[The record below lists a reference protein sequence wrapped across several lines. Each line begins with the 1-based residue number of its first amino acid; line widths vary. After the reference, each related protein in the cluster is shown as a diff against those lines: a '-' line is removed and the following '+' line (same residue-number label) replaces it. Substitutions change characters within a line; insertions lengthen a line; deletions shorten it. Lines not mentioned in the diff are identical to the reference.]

1 MSWMHDVFLSFHGE
15 DTRNIFT
22 SHLHHALLD
31 RGLRTYMDDEKLIT
45 PAPLREIENSRV
57 AIIVLSKNYASSKR
71 CLDELLQILKCKK
84 ERGMTVF
91 PVFYN
96 VDPSDVRNQMGTF
109 ADAFAEHEIRF
120 GKDSPKVLS
129 WRNAL
134 TELGNLLGY
143 DKQNGPE
150 SELIKS
156 IVHDVQRI
164 VHMKDW
170 LAASSSSNVQ
180 KPPSSLSSS
189 SSEWE
194 YDLFLSS
201 SRINT
206 PNKFMDHLYEG
217 LVNKGIRT
225 FMDINDGPRGEFNGS
240 EISSVRGMAV
250 IVFSQNYA
258 RSRRCLQELSMICE
272 CMKVKKMK
280 VLPIF
285 YHVDASDVRHQKRRF
300 GEAFDIHRKAS
311 TNIETIQIWRDA
323 LHDVANL
330 DGFHIEDGSEAQFIR
345 TIVEKISS
353 QLHYTL
359 TSVTRDDPVGM
370 NSRLEEM
377 KLHLDLASN
386 DVRVTGICGMSGIG
400 KTTLARVVFE
410 KFLHKFEVNRFLVVS
425 KAYGLAALQEQLL
438 YNMKFKSEK
447 DAWNVHE
454 GIHAIRSRL
463 CRKKVLLVL
472 DDVDAEIQLQM
483 LAGDREW
490 FGPGSRII
498 ITTTNRYLLAGYGVQ
513 DVCIAKHLNESD
525 ALQLFIWKAFGK
537 PNCGEDFLDLSKDFV
552 NYAKGLPST
561 IKNLGCS
568 LNGKTKEQWI
578 VELDKLK
585 AEDVDRNSQDAYRF
599 NFDGLWDTE
608 KELFLD
614 IACFFNGEDKDRV
627 VDILDN
633 SGCFPNIGIEV
644 LKEKSFITIVGRK
657 LWMHDSLRKV
667 GWEIVRNES
676 PMEPGRRS
684 RLWLCEDVLNV
695 LKNNKGTNVVES
707 IVLDSLLQKEELNA
721 EAFLEMKRLRLL
733 KICNVLLPHGLDYL
747 SNELLFIEWHEYPL
761 KSLPRSF
768 RPKNLVE
775 LIMRC
780 SHIKQL
786 SKGFISN
793 LYRLK
798 LIDLSDSQNFNEIP
812 NFDGFPNLER
822 LILQRCTRL
831 CKIDPSIRALNKL
844 ILLDLGGCKCLYSL
858 PPEINFEY
866 LETLILSGC
875 SALKKFPEIG
885 QSMTR
890 LSKLY
895 LDGTAVEKLPLS
907 FKHLSGL
914 TLLNLRD
921 CKNFSAFPDII
932 CSLTSLQTLNLSGFE
947 CRPTR
952 SWHSLGRSYG
962 LSSVRVT
969 ATFPQIIS
977 FFILFFLILPH
988 GHLSFL
994 VCATLILWAYFFFAA
1009 QLPEIEPINFF
1020 LPRSFSRLSS
1030 LVSLDLSDCNLL
1042 DGALPHDLDRLSSLH
1057 SLNLSGNN
1065 FTRLP
1070 ERISQLPK
1078 LKLLYLDKC
1087 GRLQSIPELPL
1098 CIQFVMARECASL
1111 ENYSSQGMVW
1121 TSGEEGL
1128 INS

>member
-1 MSWMHDVFLSFHGE
+1 MYSSVIE
-15 DTRNIFT
+15 
-22 SHLHHALLD
+22 A
-31 RGLRTYMDDEKLIT
+31 KT
-45 PAPLREIENSRV
+45 PAILLPTIYITIGIGKPISPELLLAIENSSV
-57 AIIVLSKNYASSKR
+57 AVVVLSKNFAFSVW
-71 CLDELLQILKCKK
+71 CLQELARIIECMK
-84 ERGMTVF
+84 ERKMTVL
-91 PVFYN
+91 PIFYH
-96 VDPSDVRNQMGTF
+96 VDPSDVRHQRGFF
-109 ADAFAEHEIRF
+109 AQAFAKHEISF
-120 GKDSPKVLS
+120 EKDLEKVRM

-134 TELGNLLGY
+134 REVGNHFGFHLQ
-143 DKQNGPE
+143 DGPE
-150 SELIKS
+150 SKFIKF
-156 IVHDVQRI
+156 IVHHLQRN
-164 VHMKDW
+164 VPMKDSPV
-170 LAASSSSNVQ
+170 ASSSSNVQ

-189 SSEWE
+189 CSEWE
-194 YDLFLSS
+194 YDVFLSFRS
-201 SRINT
+201 TDTRNNFT
-206 PNKFMDHLYEG
+206 DHLFEA

-225 FMDINDGPRGEFNGS
+225 FMDINGES
-240 EISSVRGMAV
+240 RREEWIAPEISSAMEKSRMAV
-250 IVFSQNYA
+250 IVFSQHYA
-258 RSRRCLQELSMICE
+258 HSRWCLQELSMICE
-272 CMKVKKMK
+272 CMKEKKMV

-285 YHVDASDVRHQKRRF
+285 YHVDPSEVRHQRGNF
-300 GEAFDIHRKAS
+300 GDAFERHGPF
-311 TNIETIQIWRDA
+311 TNIETMLIWRDA
-323 LHDVANL
+323 LHEVTNL
-330 DGFHIEDGSEAQFIR
+330 SGFKIEDGSEAKFIR
-345 TIVEKISS
+345 TIVEEISL
-353 QLHYTL
+353 QFDYTL
-359 TSVTRDDPVGM
+359 TSVAGDDLVGM

-377 KLHLDLASN
+377 NLHLDLASN
-386 DVRVTGICGMSGIG
+386 DVRFIGICGMSGIG
-400 KTTLARVVFE
+400 KTTLARVVFVRI
-410 KFLHKFEVNRFLVVS
+410 LHKFEASRFLENVREVS
-425 KAYGLAALQEQLL
+425 KSYGLAALQEQLL

-447 DAWNVHE
+447 DAWNVHK

-463 CRKKVLLVL
+463 CRKKVLIVL
-472 DDVDAEIQLQM
+472 DDVDTEIQLQM
-483 LAGDREW
+483 LAGNREW

-498 ITTTNRYLLAGYGVQ
+498 ITTTNRYLLARHGVQ
-513 DVCIAKHLNESD
+513 DVCLAKQLNESD

-537 PNCGEDFLDLSKDFV
+537 PNCGKEFLDLSKDFV

-568 LNGKTKEQWI
+568 LYGKSIEQWI
-578 VELDKLK
+578 VELDNLK
-585 AEDVDRNSQDAYRF
+585 AEAVDRNSEDADRF

-644 LKEKSFITIVGRK
+644 LKEKSFITIVGKK

-676 PMEPGRRS
+676 PMEAGRRS

-747 SNELLFIEWHEYPL
+747 SNELLVIDWHGYPL

-768 RPKNLVE
+768 QPNNLVE

-786 SKGFISN
+786 PKGFISN

-822 LILQRCTRL
+822 LILQRCTSL
-831 CKIDPSIRALNKL
+831 CKIDPSIRALNRL
-844 ILLDLGGCKCLYSL
+844 ILLDLEGCKCLYSL
-858 PPEINFEY
+858 PPEINFES
-866 LETLILSGC
+866 LETFILSGC

-885 QSMTR
+885 QNMTR

-895 LDGTAVEKLPLS
+895 LDGSAVEKLPLS

-921 CKNFSAFPDII
+921 CKNFSAFPDMI

-952 SWHSLGRSYG
+952 SWHSLGRSYS

-969 ATFPQIIS
+969 ATYPQIIS
-977 FFILFFLILPH
+977 FLILFFLILPH

-1009 QLPEIEPINFF
+1009 QLPELEPINFL

-1042 DGALPHDLDRLSSLH
+1042 DGALPDDLDRLSSLH
-1057 SLNLSGNN
+1057 SLNLGGNN

-1078 LKLLYLDKC
+1078 LKILYLDKC
-1087 GRLQSIPELPL
+1087 GRLQSIPKLPL

-1121 TSGEEGL
+1121 TSGEEGF
-1128 INS
+1128 ITS